1 MSRRLHGVGVL
12 ACAEFASG
20 VHVFLTNRL
29 IWKKSASSVCGLSG
43 TKLGRGASAGKE
55 LCAGKVL
62 RAGKL
67 LTEVTSTR
75 KERAKW

>member
-1 MSRRLHGVGVL
+1 ML
-12 ACAEFASG
+12 ACAEFTSG
-20 VHVFLTNRL
+20 VHVFLTNCL

-55 LCAGKVL
+55 LCAGKEL
-62 RAGKL
+62 RAGKS
-67 LTEVTSTR
+67 LTEVTVTR